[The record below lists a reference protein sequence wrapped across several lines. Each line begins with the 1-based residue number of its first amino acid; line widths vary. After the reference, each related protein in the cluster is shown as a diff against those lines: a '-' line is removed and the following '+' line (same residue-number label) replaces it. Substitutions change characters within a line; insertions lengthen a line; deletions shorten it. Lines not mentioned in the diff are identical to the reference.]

1 MTVQRPDP
9 ERDAAEVAEATSELL
24 GTAATLSSADLAEP
38 SLLPGWTR
46 GHVLAHVARNADA
59 LVNLL
64 TWARTGEETPMYA
77 DAAGRDRDIEAGAGR
92 TPEEQLADLRE
103 SADRFTAACAALPPA
118 GWAAQVAMRSGR
130 VVAAAEIPWRRLV
143 EVRLHHVDLDAG
155 HGTEDLPDGFT
166 VRGLAWAVDGLAAH
180 EGVAAVRL
188 RDTGSGAEW
197 DLGAA
202 GEPERTVAGPAR
214 ALLAWVSGRGTGD
227 GLDVD
232 PAGAALPVLPPL
244 G

>member
-9 ERDAAEVAEATSELL
+9 ERDAAEAADATGQLIDSAAGLSAE
-24 GTAATLSSADLAEP
+24 DLAGP

-64 TWARTGEETPMYA
+64 EWARTGEEKPMYP
-77 DAAGRDRDIEAGAGR
+77 DAAARDRDIEAGAPR
-92 TPEEQLADLRE
+92 PLQEQLEDLRN
-103 SADRFTAACAALPPA
+103 SAARFASAAAELPPA
-118 GWAAQVAMRSGR
+118 AWASQVAMRSGR
-130 VVAAAEIPWRRLV
+130 VVAAAEIPWFRLV

-155 HGTEDLPDGFT
+155 RTVDDLPAGFAD
-166 VRGLAWAVDGLAAH
+166 RELAAVVDGLAGH

-188 RDTGSGAEW
+188 RDTGSGASW

-202 GEPERTVAGPAR
+202 EEPDLTVAGPAR
-214 ALLAWVSGRGTGD
+214 ALLGWVSGRTDGG
-227 GLDVD
+227 GLDVT
-232 PAGAALPVLPPL
+232 PAGRPLPVLPPL
-244 G
+244 L

>member
-9 ERDAAEVAEATSELL
+9 DADAAEVAEATEQLL
-24 GTAATLSSADLAEP
+24 GAAAELSAADLSGP

-64 TWARTGEETPMYA
+64 TWAGTGEETPMYA
-77 DAAGRDRDIEAGAGR
+77 DAATRDRDIEAGAGR
-92 TPEEQLADLRE
+92 TPDEQLDDLRK
-103 SADRFTAACAALPPA
+103 SADRFSSAVAALPPA
-118 GWAAQVAMRSGR
+118 AWATQVAMRSGR
-130 VVAAAEIPWRRLV
+130 VIAAAEIPWRRLI

-155 HGTEDLPDGFT
+155 HTTDDLPAGFT
-166 VRGLAWAVDGLAAH
+166 GRELACVLDGLAAH
-180 EGVAAVRL
+180 EGVAPVRL
-188 RDTGSGAEW
+188 RDTGSGTSW

-202 GEPERTVAGPAR
+202 AEPELTVSGPSH
-214 ALLAWVSGRGTGD
+214 ALLAWVSGRGKGD
-227 GLDVD
+227 GLDVS
-232 PAGAALPVLPPL
+232 PAGHPLPVLPPL